1 MTFLTLVKLI
11 IITLTMQLLPGW
23 ALLSLGGCW
32 KRFKTLDRW
41 ILAYFLGMA
50 FYPVLFY
57 LARLVLPGLQ
67 IGLNKLI
74 LFLFLTLVF
83 NLWQYR
89 KSWKDNFKFEKK
101 DLFPAAL
108 LVLILVTRLIPAWQY
123 PYPAWTDSLHHSI
136 ITKLVM
142 LNGQLPDTMLPFDPA
157 SLRGYHLGLYS
168 LTGSLGLLSNVSP
181 HTALLYYS
189 QITNA
194 FAGLAVFIFLD
205 KKLGRVA
212 ALIGMVFVGLISF
225 QPALYFNWGRFTQ
238 LASQTMLFPAALLV
252 WMAIEPHSA
261 HSPVASCRKKRQI
274 VEIFLAALLISAT
287 ALLHFRVAVFFLPL
301 LVFIVLFTVSEDKLS
316 PKERKRVILKTALI
330 ALVTIILTLPA
341 IIPAMQSYLTPAE
354 PVSGASVDT
363 PSNKT
368 DIPLSEHPYY
378 KFEYPI
384 FYELGLT
391 KAVGLF
397 AALGLLLGLLFKKTR
412 TLALLTIVW
421 VAALAIEG
429 NLHKFNIPKLAFVNM
444 TGVMIIA
451 YLPGA
456 VGFGLL
462 FETLKE
468 SISRLVGPNQA
479 WRNIQPILYS
489 MIAFIAVLFISD
501 RINTIQPFRHFMSNE
516 DQQAME
522 WLKENTPP
530 DSIIAINTQYWA
542 GEAFHGTDAGYW
554 IPYFAERETTTR
566 TMMSVDAP
574 DYTTLQQRNALV
586 YLLYFTGDETVDTQV
601 LCDMDITYLY
611 SGKAAPFTNL
621 DFNIEALISSPG
633 VKLVYDQNGIQILN
647 LCAKTTELVILQD

>member
-1 MTFLTLVKLI
+1 MTFLTVLKLI
-11 IITLTMQLLPGW
+11 IVTLTMQVLPGW
-23 ALLSLGGCW
+23 ALLSLGGYW

-57 LARLVLPGLQ
+57 LTRLALPGLQ

-74 LFLFLTLVF
+74 LFLFLTLIF
-83 NLWQYR
+83 NLWQFR

-142 LNGQLPDTMLPFDPA
+142 LNGKLPETILPFDPA
-157 SLRGYHLGLYS
+157 SLRGYHLGLYG
-168 LTGSLGLLSNVSP
+168 LTGSLGLLSNVAP

-194 FAGLAVFIFLD
+194 FASLAVFIFLD
-205 KKLGRVA
+205 KKIGRIA

-238 LASQTMLFPAALLV
+238 LASQTLLLPAALLA
-252 WMAIEPHSA
+252 WMAIESDSA
-261 HSPVASCRKKRQI
+261 HSLTASCQKKREI
-274 VEIFLAALLISAT
+274 VEIVLAALLISAT
-287 ALLHFRVAVFFLPL
+287 ALVHFRVAVFFLPL
-301 LVFIVLFTVSEDKLS
+301 LVFIVLLVLSKDKLS
-316 PKERKRVILKTALI
+316 SKERKRIVLRTTLI
-330 ALVTIILTLPA
+330 AFVTIILTLPA
-341 IIPAMQSYLTPAE
+341 IIPALQSYLTPAE
-354 PVSGASVDT
+354 PIAGSSLDVSA
-363 PSNKT
+363 NKS

-391 KAVGLF
+391 KVAGLF
-397 AALGLLLGLLFKKTR
+397 AALGLLLGLMFKKTR

-421 VAALAIEG
+421 VAALSIEG

-456 VGFGLL
+456 IGFGLL

-468 SISRLVGPNQA
+468 SLSRLLGPNQA
-479 WRNIQPILYS
+479 WRNIQPILYW

-501 RINTIQPFRHFMSNE
+501 RVNTIQPFRHFMTNE

-574 DYTTLQQRNALV
+574 DYDVLQQRNALV
-586 YLLYFTGDETVDTQV
+586 YLIYFTGDGIVDTQA
-601 LCDMDITYLY
+601 LCDLNVTYLY
-611 SGKAAPFTNL
+611 SGKVAPFTNL
-621 DFNIEALISSPG
+621 DFNIEALKSSPG
-633 VKLVYDQNGIQILN
+633 VELIYDQNGIQILN
-647 LCAKTTELVILQD
+647 LCTRTIELVTLQD